1 MGWPWGPCPQAWR
14 GVGAG
19 RPGKDIDEDL
29 TGSIPQLSV
38 GVDAPEQWL
47 SQGLGRVGPQLPAGS
62 GEGQHGSADSLL
74 LGDPVGV
81 GARSGCVLLT
91 VSFSGTL
98 WGGARSGCVL
108 LTVSFSETLWGGA
121 RSGCVLLLAPTHHG
135 PCTHSAERA
144 QGSRVGPHGDALSSH
159 STPLRDRWVMSG
171 SEGPLPAQGAH
182 VGTAS
187 AFMDLSPQGAQK
199 GWLGWGLGWSRVG
212 T

>member
-98 WGGARSGCVL
+98 WGGARSGN
-108 LTVSFSETLWGGA
+108 
-121 RSGCVLLLAPTHHG
+121 
-135 PCTHSAERA
+135 
-144 QGSRVGPHGDALSSH
+144 
-159 STPLRDRWVMSG
+159 
-171 SEGPLPAQGAH
+171 
-182 VGTAS
+182 
-187 AFMDLSPQGAQK
+187 
-199 GWLGWGLGWSRVG
+199 
-212 T
+212 